1 MLEIRAAISPVQLGP
16 STPTVSLLWAQ
27 LAGVSPALSWHLA
40 AAAPS
45 LGGVEGLG
53 DRALAVVKAS
63 EAEAL
68 ARICSRMGKCT
79 GHCRHPA
86 WSCSPPHHDELHSPK
101 HRRPLSDS
109 TKPGGQT
116 HWKLPGVLVHV
127 PKRQMLGSS
136 SHSLISGS
144 TRDILLTEQPKVP
157 AFLTALTPAEAVI
170 SGEL

>member
-1 MLEIRAAISPVQLGP
+1 MLETHTAISPVEVSP

-27 LAGVSPALSWHLA
+27 LTGISPAFSWHLA
-40 AAAPS
+40 AATPS
-45 LGGVEGLG
+45 LGCVEGLG
-53 DRALAVVKAS
+53 DRALSVVKAS
-63 EAEAL
+63 EAETL
-68 ARICSRMGKCT
+68 ASVCRRMGKCT
-79 GHCRHPA
+79 GHCRHPG
-86 WSCSPPHHDELHSPK
+86 WLCSPPQRDELHSPK

-144 TRDILLTEQPKVP
+144 TRDVLLTEQPKVTP
-157 AFLTALTPAEAVI
+157 FLIALKPPEAVM